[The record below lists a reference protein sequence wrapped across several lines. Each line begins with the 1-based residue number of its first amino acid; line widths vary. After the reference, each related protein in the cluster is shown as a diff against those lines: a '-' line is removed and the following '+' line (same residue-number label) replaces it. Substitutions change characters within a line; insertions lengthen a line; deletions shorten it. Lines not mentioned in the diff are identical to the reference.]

1 MFTGSER
8 TCSINRLK
16 ANHKYLGWYKLNMGK
31 YVLLL
36 NWTDQGIKNVKD
48 TIKRAESFKAYLEKR
63 GGKLSDILYTF
74 GQYDIIAIAE
84 LPSDEI
90 AMSVSLGTGALGNVR
105 VTTLKAFNLD
115 ETRKIVD
122 ELK

>member
-1 MFTGSER
+1 
-8 TCSINRLK
+8 
-16 ANHKYLGWYKLNMGK
+16 MGK

-48 TIKRAESFKAYLEKR
+48 TIKRAESFKSYLEKR
-63 GGKLSDILYTF
+63 GGTLTDLFYTF
-74 GQYDIIAIAE
+74 GQYDLVVTAE

-105 VTTLKAFNLD
+105 VTTLKAFDLD
-115 ETRKIVD
+115 ETRKIIG

>member
-1 MFTGSER
+1 M
-8 TCSINRLK
+8 C
-16 ANHKYLGWYKLNMGK
+16 MGK

-48 TIKRAESFKAYLEKR
+48 TIKRAESFKSYLEKR
-63 GGKLSDILYTF
+63 GGKLTDLFYTF
-74 GQYDIIAIAE
+74 GQYDLVVTAE

-105 VTTLKAFNLD
+105 VTTLKAFDLN
-115 ETRKIVD
+115 ETRKIIG

>member
-1 MFTGSER
+1 MS
-8 TCSINRLK
+8 
-16 ANHKYLGWYKLNMGK
+16 K

-48 TIKRAESFKAYLEKR
+48 TIKRAESFKSYLEKK
-63 GGKLSDILYTF
+63 GGKLTDILYTF
-74 GQYDIIAIAE
+74 GQYDLVVTAE
-84 LPSDEI
+84 LPSDES
-90 AMSVSLGTGALGNVR
+90 AMLLSLDTGALGNVR

-115 ETRKIVD
+115 ETRRIVD

>member
-1 MFTGSER
+1 
-8 TCSINRLK
+8 
-16 ANHKYLGWYKLNMGK
+16 MGK

-48 TIKRAESFKAYLEKR
+48 TIKRAESFKSYLEKK
-63 GGKLSDILYTF
+63 GGKLTDLFYTF
-74 GQYDIIAIAE
+74 GQYDLVVTAE

-105 VTTLKAFNLD
+105 VTTLKAFGLD
-115 ETRKIVD
+115 ETRKIIG

>member
-1 MFTGSER
+1 MS
-8 TCSINRLK
+8 
-16 ANHKYLGWYKLNMGK
+16 K

-48 TIKRAESFKAYLEKR
+48 TIKRAESFKSYVEKK
-63 GGKLSDILYTF
+63 GGKLTDILYTF
-74 GQYDIIAIAE
+74 GQYDLVVTAE
-84 LPSDEI
+84 LPSDET

-105 VTTLKAFNLD
+105 VTTLKAFDLH
-115 ETRKIVD
+115 ETRRIVD

>member
-1 MFTGSER
+1 
-8 TCSINRLK
+8 
-16 ANHKYLGWYKLNMGK
+16 MGK

-48 TIKRAESFKAYLEKR
+48 TIKRAESFKSYLEKR
-63 GGKLSDILYTF
+63 GGTLTDLFYTF
-74 GQYDIIAIAE
+74 GQYDLVVTAE
-84 LPSDEI
+84 LPNDEI

-105 VTTLKAFNLD
+105 VTTLKAFGLD
-115 ETRKIVD
+115 ETRKIIG

>member
-1 MFTGSER
+1 
-8 TCSINRLK
+8 
-16 ANHKYLGWYKLNMGK
+16 MGK

-48 TIKRAESFKAYLEKR
+48 TIKRAESFKSYLEKR
-63 GGKLSDILYTF
+63 GGKLTDLFYTF
-74 GQYDIIAIAE
+74 GQYDLVVTEE
-84 LPSDEI
+84 LPSDET

-105 VTTLKAFNLD
+105 VTTLKAFGLD
-115 ETRKIVD
+115 ETKRIVD